1 MPLMTPPPDRLTLEP
16 VGADEWRDVT
26 ALEVTDAQRAFV
38 AEPAYYLAL
47 CAYGGLWRPLAI
59 VLDERVIGFMM
70 WAVDP
75 EDDSCWL
82 GGLLVDR
89 HHQRRGYG
97 RRAIEAALSM
107 LASEGGHRRF
117 ALSYAPDNPANPLYE
132 ALGFRETG
140 EREGDEVVAR
150 LTLAAV
156 DET

>member
-1 MPLMTPPPDRLTLEP
+1 MNPSPTGLLTLKP

-38 AEPAYYLAL
+38 AEPAYYLAM

-59 VLDERVIGFMM
+59 VLDGHVIGFLM

-82 GGLLVDR
+82 GGFLIDR
-89 HHQRRGYG
+89 RHQRRGYG
-97 RRAIEAALSM
+97 RRALEAALNM
-107 LASEGGHRRF
+107 LATEGGHRRF
-117 ALSYAPDNPANPLYE
+117 ALSYAPDNPAKPLYDS
-132 ALGFRETG
+132 LGFRETG
-140 EREGDEVVAR
+140 EWEDDEVVAR
-150 LTLAAV
+150 LTLPAV